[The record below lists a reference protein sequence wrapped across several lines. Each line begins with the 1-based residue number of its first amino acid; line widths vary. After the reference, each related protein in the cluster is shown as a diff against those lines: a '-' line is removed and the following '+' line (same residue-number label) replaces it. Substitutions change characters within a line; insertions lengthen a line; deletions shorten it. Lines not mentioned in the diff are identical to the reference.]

1 MPNLVQLL
9 PILQAFVHHPEPQV
23 SKMASLLRVS
33 IVTTLTNH
41 GEPIPSTAA
50 PPTDTATTTTSAPA
64 ADTAAAATTTPPT
77 TLRGFAEVSREM
89 ATALAEVRDPIIAV
103 RAGGLHRIRR
113 LVRKKLPA
121 MEPRVNDVFELLLGQ
136 LHESDSYVFLGA
148 VAALSTLCD
157 VYPGQVWHEQLF
169 IDHS

>member
-1 MPNLVQLL
+1 M
-9 PILQAFVHHPEPQV
+9 
-23 SKMASLLRVS
+23 
-33 IVTTLTNH
+33 
-41 GEPIPSTAA
+41 
-50 PPTDTATTTTSAPA
+50 
-64 ADTAAAATTTPPT
+64 
-77 TLRGFAEVSREM
+77 SREM

-157 VYPGQVWHEQLF
+157 VYPGQVWHDQLC

>member
-23 SKMASLLRVS
+23 SEMASLLRVS

-41 GEPIPSTAA
+41 GEPIPSTTA
-50 PPTDTATTTTSAPA
+50 PPADAATATNTTTTGAPA
-64 ADTAAAATTTPPT
+64 ADTAAATTAATTPT

-157 VYPGQVWHEQLF
+157 VYPGQVCA
-169 IDHS
+169 